1 MTEYS
6 VLIIDDDIWMQR
18 ILSKSF
24 QSYGFKKTFL
34 ASNGYD
40 GVALATEHLPNLIVL
55 DILMPDFTGLQ
66 TLKVLKAVKTTRP
79 IPILMVSA
87 LSDAENLGMAVRNG
101 SAGFISKPFTR
112 ATIYD
117 KLVEVYGKEKLLQIS
132 RGEAFL
138 EDVDSFGKLNES
150 NNNDNASAWDVKP
163 IDFSGTSANAAESFK
178 VSSDEVSKAY
188 PSDEKKTLD
197 SIKKMLLKNK

>member
-1 MTEYS
+1 MIEYS

-24 QSYGFKKTFL
+24 QSYGFKKTLL

-40 GVALATEHLPNLIVL
+40 GIALATEHLPNLIIL
-55 DILMPDFTGLQ
+55 DILMPEITGLQ
-66 TLKVLKAVKTTRP
+66 TLKVLKAIKATRP
-79 IPILMVSA
+79 IPVLMVSA

-138 EDVDSFGKLNES
+138 EDVDTFGRLNETPNS
-150 NNNDNASAWDVKP
+150 DLSSVWDVKSN
-163 IDFSGTSANAAESFK
+163 DFKDTNESTLDSFK
-178 VSSDEVSKAY
+178 VSSEEVSKAY
-188 PSDEKKTLD
+188 PPDEKKTLE